1 MGLVRGGKSIAG
13 FEISANLETVE
24 PVL

>member
-1 MGLVRGGKSIAG
+1 MGLVSGGKSIAG